1 MDWNSYFN
9 FLSAEGQT
17 EKQRM
22 INQAR
27 YDLKHNYKS
36 TLSHKCVCIDGIEHN
51 VLILSMNTN
60 SGTTNEKKIVMM
72 PNDCLHIG
80 QYVTWNNDKWLVTD
94 INDDKEISYTGK
106 IEKCN
111 AVLKFQNT
119 NNEIVSY
126 QVVKKESTGSNT
138 KTSNYVEIISGNYEL
153 YVPFNKDTAKIS
165 INKRFILWN
174 QGNVPEVYKLIRLT
188 PVLEHVDPIKTG
200 YLIFTMERD
209 VYNPNTDNAE
219 LMIADY
225 VDDTHSGETIILT
238 YDKSE
243 LVIGGKK
250 LTITSNI
257 KNCTWSY
264 ETLNGFEKFFHSES
278 NEDVFS
284 IWCDEDYNLLGQ
296 TVVVKCSDEL
306 NHADLTLKVVS
317 RI

>member
-225 VDDTHSGETIILT
+225 VDDTHSGEKIILT